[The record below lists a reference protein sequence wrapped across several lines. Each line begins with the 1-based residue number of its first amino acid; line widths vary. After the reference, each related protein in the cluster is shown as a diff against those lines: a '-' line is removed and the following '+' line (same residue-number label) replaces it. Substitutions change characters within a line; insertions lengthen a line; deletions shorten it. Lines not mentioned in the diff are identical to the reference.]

1 MSLTENNQIE
11 ENIIDLNLDGIK
23 KQKFRINGEPGA
35 IIELNLSD
43 LNIVDRLKKG
53 MKQLQEEVSKIPNID
68 SVDEENLQETL
79 DEIDAKM
86 RKSVDYIFDFPVSA
100 VCAKSG
106 TMYDV
111 KDGKLRY
118 EIILD
123 GLTKLYEENIQTEY
137 KKFQSRIQKH
147 AGKYTATP
155 KKKKD

>member
-137 KKFQSRIQKH
+137 KKLQSRIQKH